1 MQKLPVLYRIHE
13 TPDELKISNL
23 KNTLFAM
30 NIKDIKLDSKTIN
43 PKNFAKLVG
52 QINKIRNDDFIK
64 MMFLRTMQKYCLFW
78 K

>member
-1 MQKLPVLYRIHE
+1 
-13 TPDELKISNL
+13 
-23 KNTLFAM
+23 M

-43 PKNFAKLVG
+43 PKNFAELVG